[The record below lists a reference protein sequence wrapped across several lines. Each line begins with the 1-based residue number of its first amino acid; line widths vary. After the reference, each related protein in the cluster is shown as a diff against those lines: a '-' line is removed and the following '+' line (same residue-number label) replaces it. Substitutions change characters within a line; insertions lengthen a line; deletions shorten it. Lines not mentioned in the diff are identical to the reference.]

1 MRAFSLGV
9 GYRNDDHD
17 GLNGCRNGD
26 YFVDDQTVD
35 DQTVDDQT
43 AVILVDGFNGLP
55 ISVIVMGQDI

>member
-9 GYRNDDHD
+9 GYRNDDHECP
-17 GLNGCRNGD
+17 NGCRNGD
-26 YFVDDQTVD
+26 YFVD